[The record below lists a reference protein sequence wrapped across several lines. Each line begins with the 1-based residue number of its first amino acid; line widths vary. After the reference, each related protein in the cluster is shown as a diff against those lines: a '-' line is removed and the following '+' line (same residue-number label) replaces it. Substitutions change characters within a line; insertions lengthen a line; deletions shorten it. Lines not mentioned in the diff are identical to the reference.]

1 MRNSIVS
8 IGTLGVLM
16 LGLATAAPAAAES
29 PLVAESTAIRYGDL
43 DLDKTAGVARLY
55 ARMQAAAERVCG
67 ARYRPG
73 TLLVEPAWRECVA
86 AAVNAAVTKLDRPA
100 VTEYHAA
107 HADPAVAA
115 NAARS
120 AVSSTARN

>member
-8 IGTLGVLM
+8 IGTLTALM
-16 LGLATAAPAAAES
+16 LGLAAIAPAAAEA
-29 PLVAESTAIRYGDL
+29 PLVSESTAIRYGDL
-43 DLDKTAGVARLY
+43 DLDKTAGVAQLY
-55 ARMQAAAERVCG
+55 ARMRTAAERVCG
-67 ARYRPG
+67 ERYRPG
-73 TLLVEPAWRECVA
+73 TLVVEPAWRDCVA
-86 AAVNAAVTKLDRPA
+86 AAVAAGVAALDRPA

>member
-16 LGLATAAPAAAES
+16 FGLATVAPAAAEA
-29 PLVAESTAIRYGDL
+29 PLVAESTAIHYGDL
-43 DLDKTAGVARLY
+43 DLDKTAGVAQLY
-55 ARMQAAAERVCG
+55 ARIRTAAERVCG
-67 ARYRPG
+67 TRYRPG
-73 TLLVEPAWRECVA
+73 TLLVEPAWRDCVA
-86 AAVNAAVTKLDRPA
+86 AAIEAGVATLDRRA

-107 HADPAVAA
+107 HADPALAA